1 LKYSAPLALVAALTA
16 VPANA
21 QTTMTAGVVMKNMP
35 AKERFSYIAGI
46 VEGLAQARHARD
58 GKNPKGS
65 GCIYDWFYKEPGM
78 AAKVEAAFRRY
89 PNAMPGEIVRLL
101 AATKCGA

>member
-1 LKYSAPLALVAALTA
+1 
-16 VPANA
+16 
-21 QTTMTAGVVMKNMP
+21 MTAGVVMKNMP
-35 AKERFSYIAGI
+35 ANDRFSYIAGI

-65 GCIYDWFYKEPGM
+65 GCIYQWFYKELGTS
-78 AAKVEAAFRRY
+78 AKIEAAFKRDPTAR
-89 PNAMPGEIVRLL
+89 PGDVVRGR

>member
-1 LKYSAPLALVAALTA
+1 MVALAA

-21 QTTMTAGVVMKNMP
+21 QTMTAGVVMKNMP
-35 AKERFSYIAGI
+35 ANERFSYIAGI

-58 GKNPKGS
+58 GKDPKGS
-65 GCIYDWFYKEPGM
+65 GCIYRWFYKEPGTS
-78 AAKVEAAFRRY
+78 AKIEAAFKRY
-89 PNAMPGEIVRLL
+89 PNAMPGDVVRVL